1 MDAIRQVLTDQDLER
16 LKFSQVLKTNPGDY
30 ASYVQERVD
39 EITDDVMNQKV
50 SAFRKA
56 DIDLARYM
64 DMEHNANYY
73 KIRNSDVDRLTS
85 AIKTSN
91 EGVVNQKAF
100 DKDIT
105 KRQFEI
111 NEWQNYNKLETL
123 FFLQVFFIA
132 ILAAAIIGYLQ
143 KNLFITSSFA
153 SLLLAI
159 LVIGVS
165 AIGIYR
171 YMYTNGGGARDSHLW
186 HRRYFR
192 EPGDGATPPVKCDA
206 SGNVVV
212 DANRIL
218 PGVTAVAQCADNAT
232 QRLSQFSD
240 QISDEMLKYQTQG
253 AVSGSLLGGLCT
265 APSSSA

>member
-16 LKFSQVLKTNPGDY
+16 LKFSQTLKTNPGDY

-39 EITDDVMNQKV
+39 EITDDVMGQKA

-56 DIDLARYM
+56 EVDLARYM

-73 KIRNSDVDRLTS
+73 KIRNGDVDRLTS
-85 AIKTSN
+85 AIKSSN
-91 EGVVNQKAF
+91 DGAVNQKAF

-123 FFLQVFFIA
+123 FFLQVFFMA

-143 KNLFITSSFA
+143 KNLFVTSSFA
-153 SLLLAI
+153 GLLLAI
-159 LVIGVS
+159 LVMGVA

-171 YMYTNGGGARDSHLW
+171 YVYTNGGTRDPRSW
-186 HRRYFR
+186 HRRYFG
-192 EPGDGATPPVKCDA
+192 EPGAGASPPVRCDA
-206 SGNVVV
+206 GGNVVV
-212 DANRIL
+212 DATKIL
-218 PGVTAVAQCADNAT
+218 PGVTAAAQCADNAT

-253 AVSGSLLGGLCT
+253 AVNSSLLGGLCT